1 MQLYVVSS
9 SSELW
14 QHFICN
20 KFSCSWSAGSVLEV
34 RACYTVGLL
43 IHCKR
48 TNKPNSYRLRMTE
61 WVLCTRT
68 NQPVPC
74 PKGPFLFS
82 ASLLTPD
89 PRLSSST
96 AVNQQCTE
104 KQRLASKNPAR
115 SAARIILSHA
125 LPVSLVAGRGYAV
138 CVPAQP
144 QYWASRR
151 GRLLAAVGL
160 ARESDAR
167 AGGGNASL
175 IGEARPRGSAFLASL
190 RLGSFSVPSTWERP
204 LGERV
209 SGSSP
214 SRGGPLASRGGGVGK
229 GSAGSARREE
239 WGDWGTGLRGSACER
254 APGFRRERVEA
265 GGGGPVTH
273 GTEGA
278 FLPLPGGTRMNMTQ
292 ARVLVA
298 AVVGLVVV
306 LLYASIHKIEE
317 GHLAVYYRWAA
328 CAVSQGS
335 RER

>member
-1 MQLYVVSS
+1 M
-9 SSELW
+9 
-14 QHFICN
+14 
-20 KFSCSWSAGSVLEV
+20 LEV

-48 TNKPNSYRLRMTE
+48 TNNKPNSYRLRMTE

-175 IGEARPRGSAFLASL
+175 IGEARPRG
-190 RLGSFSVPSTWERP
+190 RLSSRACGWARSQCLPPGRDPWERECQEAHRAGAAHWP
-204 LGERV
+204 PGAEELARGQRAPPEGKNEGTGALDSAAQPARERQA
-209 SGSSP
+209 SEG
-214 SRGGPLASRGGGVGK
+214 RGWKLEGVDL
-229 GSAGSARREE
+229 SL
-239 WGDWGTGLRGSACER
+239 TGLRVLFSRSQEER
-254 APGFRRERVEA
+254 G
-265 GGGGPVTH
+265 
-273 GTEGA
+273 
-278 FLPLPGGTRMNMTQ
+278 
-292 ARVLVA
+292 
-298 AVVGLVVV
+298 
-306 LLYASIHKIEE
+306 
-317 GHLAVYYRWAA
+317 
-328 CAVSQGS
+328 
-335 RER
+335 